1 MQAADMTLTQARAAL
16 AAKTMSAAE
25 YAQAL
30 INVQQ
35 AQTAVNAW
43 VSQDSDALLAA
54 ARACDSGG
62 WCQQADKALAGIPIA
77 LKDNIDTLSL
87 STSGGT
93 PALKDAQPLH
103 NAPVAQSLFDAGAL
117 LAGKTNMH
125 ELAFGIST
133 NNAYTGATRN
143 PWNHDMIAGGSSGGS
158 AAAVAARMVPA
169 SLGTD
174 TGASVRV
181 PAALCGVVGF
191 RPTVGRYSGTGIIP
205 ISHTRD
211 TAGPITRSVEDAA
224 LMDSV
229 LCGAAVGLD
238 KLDLKGLRLG
248 VPRVDF
254 YQGADDEV
262 LKAMEALLA
271 QLARAGVT
279 LVEGDVA
286 GMSALNAQVGFPV
299 ALYELTVDLPAYLAH
314 NRYKLTLAQIA
325 EKIASPDVAGIVGSQ
340 LGDQAMPRAAYDAA
354 LKARVHLQAVY
365 AEHFS
370 SHRLDAL
377 VFPTTVLPA
386 RPIGQDE
393 TVELNGAQVPTFPT
407 YIRNTDPG
415 SNAGIPGIS
424 IPMGLNKAG
433 LPLGL
438 ELDGPVASDRRL
450 LAVAAAIE
458 ALLPPMPAPKR

>member
-1 MQAADMTLTQARAAL
+1 
-16 AAKTMSAAE
+16 
-25 YAQAL
+25 
-30 INVQQ
+30 
-35 AQTAVNAW
+35 
-43 VSQDSDALLAA
+43 
-54 ARACDSGG
+54 
-62 WCQQADKALAGIPIA
+62 
-77 LKDNIDTLSL
+77 
-87 STSGGT
+87 
-93 PALKDAQPLH
+93 
-103 NAPVAQSLFDAGAL
+103 LFDAGAL

-133 NNAYTGATRN
+133 NNAYTGATHN
-143 PWNHDMIAGGSSGGS
+143 PWHHDMIAGGSSGGS

-169 SLGTD
+169 ALGTD

-191 RPTVGRYSGTGIIP
+191 RPTVGRYSGAGIIP

-211 TAGPITRSVEDAA
+211 TAGPITRSVQDAA
-224 LMDSV
+224 LIDSV
-229 LCGAAVGLD
+229 LCGAVMGLD

-248 VPRVDF
+248 VPRTDF
-254 YQGADDEV
+254 YQGADTEV
-262 LKAMEALLA
+262 LDAMEVLLS

-286 GMSALNAQVGFPV
+286 GMSGLNAQVGFPV
-299 ALYELTVDLPAYLAH
+299 ALYELTVDLPAYLNH
-314 NRYKLTLAQIA
+314 NRYKLSLAQIA

-340 LGDQAMPRAAYDAA
+340 LGDQAMPRAAYEAA
-354 LKARVHLQAVY
+354 LKARVHLQAAY
-365 AEHFS
+365 AEHFLA
-370 SHRLDAL
+370 HRLDAL
-377 VFPTTVLPA
+377 VFPTTILPA

-424 IPMGLNKAG
+424 IPMGLTKAG

-438 ELDGPVASDRRL
+438 ELDGPVSSDRRL

>member
-16 AAKTMSAAE
+16 AAKTLSAAE

-30 INVQQ
+30 IQVQQ
-35 AQTAVNAW
+35 AQAAVNAW
-43 VSQDSDALLAA
+43 VSLDNDALLAA

-62 WCQQADKALAGIPIA
+62 WCQQAGKALAGIPLA

-143 PWNHDMIAGGSSGGS
+143 PWHHDMIAGGSSGGS

-169 SLGTD
+169 ALGTD

-229 LCGAAVGLD
+229 LCGAGMGLD

-248 VPRVDF
+248 VPRIDF
-254 YQGADDEV
+254 YQGADTEV
-262 LKAMEALLA
+262 LDAMEALLA
-271 QLARAGVT
+271 QLSRAGVT

-314 NRYKLTLAQIA
+314 NRYKVTLAQIA
-325 EKIASPDVAGIVGSQ
+325 EKIASPDVAGSVG
-340 LGDQAMPRAAYDAA
+340 
-354 LKARVHLQAVY
+354 
-365 AEHFS
+365 

-393 TVELNGAQVPTFPT
+393 TVELNGVQVPTFPT

-438 ELDGPVASDRRL
+438 ELDGPVSSDRRL

>member
-1 MQAADMTLTQARAAL
+1 
-16 AAKTMSAAE
+16 
-25 YAQAL
+25 
-30 INVQQ
+30 
-35 AQTAVNAW
+35 
-43 VSQDSDALLAA
+43 
-54 ARACDSGG
+54 
-62 WCQQADKALAGIPIA
+62 
-77 LKDNIDTLSL
+77 
-87 STSGGT
+87 
-93 PALKDAQPLH
+93 
-103 NAPVAQSLFDAGAL
+103 
-117 LAGKTNMH
+117 
-125 ELAFGIST
+125 
-133 NNAYTGATRN
+133 
-143 PWNHDMIAGGSSGGS
+143 
-158 AAAVAARMVPA
+158 MVPA
-169 SLGTD
+169 ALGTD
-174 TGASVRV
+174 TGASVRL

-229 LCGAAVGLD
+229 LCGAAVSLD

-254 YQGADDEV
+254 YQGADAEV
-262 LKAMEALLA
+262 LDAMEALLE
-271 QLARAGVT
+271 QLSRAGVS

-325 EKIASPDVAGIVGSQ
+325 EQIASPDVAGIVGSQ
-340 LGDQAMPRAAYDAA
+340 LGDQAMPRAAYEAA

-365 AEHFS
+365 AEHFA

-424 IPMGLNKAG
+424 IPMGLTKAG

-438 ELDGPVASDRRL
+438 ELDGPAASDRRL